1 MLKCL
6 QLQQQQQQG
15 SQQLTHQLAGLS
27 ISKAA
32 HPSSQLQTQQQQGAA
47 EGAQQQE
54 LAQAQHSSWLR
65 CLVPKCK
72 LEGVISRPP
81 ACKPQPSTVRKAKQL
96 LAQGKGLAALL
107 QLCPASTSLL
117 LTYAVQARNAALLK
131 QLLAVKS
138 DRFEPLVYPENYTHH
153 GGFFVLLSTVHSAAA
168 AAVIKRW
175 PDALVMLL
183 AAKGASAFRIAK
195 PLMRLAVA
203 RSNAACLELL
213 ITRGAATESIFVG
226 PEHLAVAAGRTDEAA
241 AGVVAMLL
249 QELG

>member
-1 MLKCL
+1 
-6 QLQQQQQQG
+6 
-15 SQQLTHQLAGLS
+15 
-27 ISKAA
+27 
-32 HPSSQLQTQQQQGAA
+32 
-47 EGAQQQE
+47 
-54 LAQAQHSSWLR
+54 
-65 CLVPKCK
+65 
-72 LEGVISRPP
+72 
-81 ACKPQPSTVRKAKQL
+81 
-96 LAQGKGLAALL
+96 
-107 QLCPASTSLL
+107 LL

-153 GGFFVLLSTVHSAAA
+153 GGFFVLLSTVHTAAA

-175 PDALVMLL
+175 PDALAMLL

-241 AGVVAMLL
+241 AGMVAMLL